1 MADEKDGKN
10 IPNKKDIE
18 DAAEAFDSY
27 LERERESLKIAKERA
42 AFSGQFVESLAM
54 ANREQELI
62 LRKLAQQVETYHKIE
77 DAADRDKLAKSMLE
91 AAEAAGLADEVF
103 EGLRETLENIHV
115 DLDRGFKVDKGDI
128 DALKD
133 LKKQFNLLAAGASQ
147 AEVATKGLS
156 RSIGSLVG
164 GLNLGITSS
173 TGFASSIMQAAGHLK
188 TLRTTTKDFSL
199 AQFGLAMAGEAA
211 IGVLNKMGS
220 EVSNLAKEFTK
231 GAAAAARLSGA
242 VEKNQTEF
250 SNLSDGLLS
259 LGVTTEQIGTTLGNL
274 RNITMLL
281 GESLN
286 DSENS
291 SVQLASKLVALG
303 FDVNSLGSTINLLNR
318 GFGMG
323 FEESTKFLES
333 LVINSKMSGQSVA
346 DLAKN
351 FQQAE
356 GRLAA
361 TAGSSAQLAIQFQA
375 LNKLAKETGTSVGAL
390 ISVARGFDK
399 FGDAADKVG
408 KLNAQFNLGL
418 SMSQMMRA
426 DDAERIQAI
435 RDGFQAQGLQV
446 SMMGKYEKLH
456 IQSILNAKDEAEML
470 KILGQRRHDETET
483 QATLND
489 LLEAQQ
495 GAYEK
500 LKNSLKEFAA
510 TLAPVI
516 NIMLKG
522 VEVLAAIIAYAADDE
537 GLGNYFARF
546 AVGVVILG
554 LALGALASALGMVG
568 MSLMSV
574 GKIAKAST
582 GVITQVGTSL
592 STVLSTMDPRKILA
606 LGAAFLMAGA
616 GVGLA
621 AYGFAELAKSMALLG
636 PEQAGMFVAALGI
649 ILLGVIGF
657 SLVLVKTLPLLV
669 GALGTF
675 AGGMAILTLGLVG
688 AGFAI
693 KLIFDSIGNAA
704 KSLGALA
711 EGSFSTLI
719 DGMTTLGQM
728 DSPLSAMLDDLREL
742 NDVAANMDGLVISQ
756 VSEGKRTVMMASE
769 NILKGKAENSIDVNV
784 KISMDDLNVEN
795 LNKVNVYLD
804 GEKLAENVAKRM
816 GG

>member
-10 IPNKKDIE
+10 IPNKRDIE

-42 AFSGQFVESLAM
+42 AFSGQFVENLAM

-62 LRKLAQQVETYHKIE
+62 LRHLAQQLDTF
-77 DAADRDKLAKSMLE
+77 RKLAAGDERDALRDSMKE
-91 AAEAAGLADEVF
+91 AAEAAGMAADEVDK
-103 EGLRETLENIHV
+103 LDATLQRFMRNPKEAAA
-115 DLDRGFKVDKGDI
+115 DMDK
-128 DALKD
+128 
-133 LKKQFNLLAAGASQ
+133 LKKNLMLTAAAASQ
-147 AEVATKGLS
+147 AEIATKGLS

-188 TLRTTTKDFSL
+188 TLRTTTKDFSI

-242 VEKNQTEF
+242 VKKNQTEF

-333 LVINSKMSGQSVA
+333 LVINSKMAGQSVA

-361 TAGSSAQLAIQFQA
+361 TAANSAQLATQFQS
-375 LNKLAKETGTSVGAL
+375 LNKLAKETGTSIGSL

-399 FGDAADKVG
+399 FGDAANKVG

-418 SMSQMMRA
+418 SMSKMMRA
-426 DDAERIQAI
+426 DDAERI
-435 RDGFQAQGLQV
+435 RMLRESFQARGLQV

-470 KILGQRRHDETET
+470 KMLGQRRHDETET

-510 TLAPVI
+510 SMSFAI

-522 VEVLAAIIAYAADDE
+522 VEALADFIAFAATGEGFLRYLALFAI
-537 GLGNYFARF
+537 
-546 AVGVVILG
+546 GVVTLG
-554 LALGALASALGMVG
+554 LALTALVSALGMFG

-606 LGAAFLMAGA
+606 LGAVFLMAGA

-693 KLIFDSIGNAA
+693 KLIFDSIGDAA

-742 NDVAANMDGLVISQ
+742 NDVTANMDGLVISQ
-756 VSEGKRTVMMASE
+756 VSEGKRTIMMASE
-769 NILKGKAENSIDVNV
+769 NILKGKAENSLDVNV
-784 KISMDDLNVEN
+784 KITMDDLNVEN